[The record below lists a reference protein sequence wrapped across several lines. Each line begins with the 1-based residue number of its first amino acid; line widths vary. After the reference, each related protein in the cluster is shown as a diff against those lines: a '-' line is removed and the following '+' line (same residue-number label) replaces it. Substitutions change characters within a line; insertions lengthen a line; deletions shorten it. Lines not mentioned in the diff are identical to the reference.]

1 MLIGDTKGLS
11 INLLKVKVE
20 DTFGIDVKIKE
31 DKDEPIYA
39 YDSIRHQYYST
50 KILKNMLNKI
60 DNDCIKMLGI
70 TNVDLCTPILDF
82 VFGEAQ
88 LNGYVAIVSL
98 RRLNPQFYGLKEDLS
113 LFIDRLLKE
122 IIHELGHTF
131 GLTHCNKS
139 DCVMSLSTNIIK
151 VDEKNATF
159 CDACF
164 ERLKKKIKGYG
175 EVKSSNITQYDGI
188 LNAAGLKFSEC
199 YYRQLEGGNNYVPR
213 KNKNFS
219 C

>member
-1 MLIGDTKGLS
+1 MLIGDIKDLS
-11 INLLKVKVE
+11 INLLKVKIK
-20 DTFGIDVKIKE
+20 DTFGIDVKIRE

-50 KILKNMLNKI
+50 TILKNMLNKI
-60 DNDCIKMLGI
+60 DDDCIKMLGI
-70 TNVDLCTPILDF
+70 TDVDLCTPILDF

-98 RRLNPQFYGLKEDLS
+98 KRLNPQFYGLKEDLN
-113 LFIDRLLKE
+113 LLIDRLLKE

-139 DCVMSLSTNIIK
+139 DCVMSLSTNVIK
-151 VDEKNATF
+151 VDEKNTTF

-164 ERLKKKIKGYG
+164 EKLKKKTKNCN
-175 EVKSSNITQYDGI
+175 EAKLLDVTQYDGI
-188 LNAAGLKFSEC
+188 VSAVRFLFSGC
-199 YYRQLEGGNNYVPR
+199 YCRQLKGGNDYATKKD
-213 KNKNFS
+213 KNLS
-219 C
+219 R